1 MSVDM
6 YTPAPSM
13 PPAEGRKPSRWI
25 RSAFSFDVPWYI
37 VRTPGCGAAGWQKA
51 RRWHLPEEGKL
62 ALAETRT
69 IGSGDAQ
76 RAYYMH
82 VAVAPPS
89 AIAGDRAHSYAL
101 SDMQT
106 ALFTQED
113 QGERAPC

>member
-1 MSVDM
+1 MSFTQKGDRDVVIFLFYRVCFGM
-6 YTPAPSM
+6 M
-13 PPAEGRKPSRWI
+13 H
-25 RSAFSFDVPWYI
+25 SFLPEE
-37 VRTPGCGAAGWQKA
+37 WQKA
-51 RRWHLPEEGKL
+51 RRWQLPEEGKL

-101 SDMQT
+101 ADMQT

-113 QGERAPC
+113 QWLLLDIGYLAAMRCSKFEA